1 MAHEPC
7 LAPATALSQP
17 TAQRTRRPT
26 VWSVAEAG
34 AAFHRVLYKFYVTAV
49 LN

>member
-1 MAHEPC
+1 MSLVWHPQ
-7 LAPATALSQP
+7 PHYRSQLRK
-17 TAQRTRRPT
+17 RTRPT

>member
-7 LAPATALSQP
+7 LAPATALKPQP
-17 TAQRTRRPT
+17 TAQRTRPT

>member
-1 MAHEPC
+1 MSLVWHPQPHYRSQLRNAH
-7 LAPATALSQP
+7 AP
-17 TAQRTRRPT
+17 PT